1 MSETI
6 ITSVFKV
13 ESEAYQAL
21 SEIKRGAINENY
33 VVSQIA
39 LVKNEAGRI
48 VTKDWFDTG
57 VESRNDA
64 RIGGMVGALVGILGG
79 PIGILLGSSWGYLA
93 GSVKEAGDV
102 EGNAS
107 IIEKMSSQIVDGE
120 TALISLVQENQE
132 GSFEKAIAKWNTSTI
147 VNDAAE
153 IAAEIEQAQQIEKEM
168 KKAARKQ
175 MREEKVAAGKEKIE
189 EQRSKIKAQFEQIL
203 KKDR

>member
-6 ITSVFKV
+6 VTSVFEV

-21 SEIKRGAINENY
+21 SEVKRGAINENY

-39 LVKNEAGRI
+39 LVKNEGGRI

-64 RIGGMVGALVGILGG
+64 RIGGMVGALIGILGG

-93 GSVKEAGDV
+93 GSVKDAGDV
-102 EGNAS
+102 ESNAS
-107 IIEKMSSQIVDGE
+107 LIEKMSSQIIEGE
-120 TALISLVQENQE
+120 TALISLVQENKE
-132 GSFEKAIAKWNTSTI
+132 GSFEAGISKWKTSTI
-147 VNDAAE
+147 VSDAAE
-153 IAAEIEQAQQIEKEM
+153 IAAEIEHAQQMEKEM

-203 KKDR
+203 KKD